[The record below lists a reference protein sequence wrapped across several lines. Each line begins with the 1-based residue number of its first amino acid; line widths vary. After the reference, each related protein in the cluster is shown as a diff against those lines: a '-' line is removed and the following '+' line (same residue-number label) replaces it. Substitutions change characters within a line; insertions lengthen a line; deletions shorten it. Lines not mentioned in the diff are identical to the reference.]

1 MLGLGFGGLP
11 GIGSSD
17 ITVKYVEAKI
27 PPECIKEAIGGVF
40 CGLSLSTLAKGDSV
54 LLDSIMNALNS
65 IAKEHENNAEKSP
78 PKKEK

>member
-11 GIGSSD
+11 GLGGSD

-40 CGLSLSTLAKGDSV
+40 CGLSLSTLAKGDSG
-54 LLDSIMNALNS
+54 LLDAIMKALDS
-65 IAKEHENNAEKSP
+65 VKKESEDGAKEH
-78 PKKEK
+78 PKKTK